1 MPSPKNESYFCR
13 RVGRRSTRFSGR
25 GSLRA
30 WASLAKKCFQT
41 CGLFA
46 GGGSLS
52 FVFDHR
58 LSAVLGALFPFEISF
73 CPLSGLI

>member
-1 MPSPKNESYFCR
+1 
-13 RVGRRSTRFSGR
+13 
-25 GSLRA
+25 
-30 WASLAKKCFQT
+30 
-41 CGLFA
+41 
-46 GGGSLS
+46 LS